1 MRDLDYK
8 ILSSEIVTRNSFL
21 YEENREAWNRAIQ
34 KYPKAICY
42 PKTTK
47 EVIEVLKFVKEN
59 KIEFRIR
66 SGRHHYEGYS
76 TGNDI
81 FIIDVSKMNNIYV
94 DELNKTVKIDGGVRN
109 RELYE
114 VLNSLGYPF
123 PGGGCPTVG
132 VIGFTLGGGWGYSS
146 RLLGLGCD
154 NLIEAE
160 LVNCDGDL
168 IILNNKENKDL
179 FWALKGSGG
188 GNFGIVTSMT
198 FKLPKKIEMATLI
211 NIDFNNI
218 DIEEKINIIEELQNT
233 YKTLDRRM
241 NLKTAIYNSEEK
253 GHGIKITGLFY
264 GKKEEANNIL
274 QSIKAKGSKM
284 YYNLEYMTVLDANR
298 WIQDSH
304 PDYEKYKS
312 GGRFVLRD
320 YNREEIK
327 KIIEIVSERAEGST
341 YTAVSFYGLG
351 GAVSDIEKNN
361 TAFYYRDAKFIM
373 GFQSVWE
380 DLKYAETNV
389 KWVKERFEFI
399 KSITEGSFIN
409 FPIDL
414 LDYYEKE
421 YYGKNIIK
429 LKEVK
434 RKYDPNNMFNF
445 EQSIKGI

>member
-8 ILSSEIVTRNSFL
+8 SLSSEIITRNNFL

-34 KYPKAICY
+34 KYPKVICY
-42 PKTTK
+42 PKTAK
-47 EVIEVLKFVKEN
+47 EVIEALKFVKEN
-59 KIEFRIR
+59 KIKFRIR

-94 DELNKTVKIDGGVRN
+94 DEDNKTVKIDGGVRN

-114 VLNSLGYPF
+114 ALNSLGYPF

-168 IILNNKENKDL
+168 LTLNNDVNKDL
-179 FWALKGSGG
+179 LWALKGSGG

-198 FKLPKKIEMATLI
+198 FKLPNKIEMATLI

-218 DIEEKINIIEELQNT
+218 DIEEKIDIIEELQNT

-241 NLKTAIYNSEEK
+241 NLKTAIYNSQEK
-253 GHGIKITGLFY
+253 GHGIKMTGLFY
-264 GKKEEANNIL
+264 GKKEEANKIL
-274 QSIKAKGSKM
+274 QSIKSKGSKM

-327 KIIEIVSERAEGST
+327 KIIEVVSERAEGST

-361 TAFYYRDAKFIM
+361 TAFYYRNAKFIM

-380 DLKYAETNV
+380 DLKYAEINV
-389 KWVKERFEFI
+389 NWVKERFEFI

-409 FPIDL
+409 FPIDS
-414 LDYYEKE
+414 LDDYEKE
-421 YYGKNIIK
+421 YYGKNIVK

-434 RKYDPNNMFNF
+434 RKYDSNNTFNF
-445 EQSIKGI
+445 EQSIKSI